1 MADLFTVTAPLLIR
15 HPGGERRVMAE
26 VFPHPRGLLY
36 FVPFWDRLPLERAV
50 HLVEGEI
57 RGEGPWKAGE
67 CIITLLGCQGSHPEQ
82 REEFA
87 AWQFYL
93 EFGEEPV
100 PSRSRLERIARER
113 GALVDA

>member
-15 HPGGERRVMAE
+15 HPAGERRVMAE

-36 FVPFWDRLPLERAV
+36 FVPFWDRLPLEHAV
-50 HLVEGEI
+50 HLVEGKI

-67 CIITLLGCQGSHPEQ
+67 CVITLLGCQGAHPEQ

-87 AWQFYL
+87 AWQCYL
-93 EFGEEPV
+93 EHDEDWLALH
-100 PSRSRLERIARER
+100 SRLESIALDL
-113 GALVDA
+113 GALTGS